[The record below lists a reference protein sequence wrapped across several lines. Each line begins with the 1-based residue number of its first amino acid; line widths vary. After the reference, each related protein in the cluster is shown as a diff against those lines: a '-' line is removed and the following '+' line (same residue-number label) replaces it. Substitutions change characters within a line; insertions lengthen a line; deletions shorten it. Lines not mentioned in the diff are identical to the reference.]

1 MYPHISM
8 QSVGWLFLW
17 EWIVCGGCL
26 YYKCVYIILSTT
38 MRLKFH
44 ILSFICHDCVRIGG
58 FVEGCKNDKAYVYFT
73 NSTLCSCTV
82 GMWMLS
88 VSLQV
93 ASHSNNDTK
102 IYIRERKNR
111 NRKFVIHW
119 TIEGITALCLRLA
132 YCAKRK
138 KNTHFFLWLFE
149 SVWLSI
155 GLYDND
161 NGARWFCYFHYV
173 YSSIHVTCSPP
184 LSIYRYIC
192 ICIYNSF
199 VFSSSAM
206 FCFVIFFFV
215 FLSPC

>member
-1 MYPHISM
+1 MRM
-8 QSVGWLFLW
+8 NRVRWLFVLQ
-17 EWIVCGGCL
+17 VR
-26 YYKCVYIILSTT
+26 VYNPLDNDAFEISYTFVHLS
-38 MRLKFH
+38 RLCAHWRFCWG
-44 ILSFICHDCVRIGG
+44 S
-58 FVEGCKNDKAYVYFT
+58 KNDKAYVYFT